1 MAEARMSDRRLDLDS
16 ETAMTGIMNE
26 PTNVMPHGTGRPPQA
41 PGPHAPPQ
49 ATQQTSTR
57 TSGGTSGYGEEWPPV
72 WFSLVQHEWTS
83 IVLVP
88 ARPGMS
94 TLGVARALA
103 AAGRL
108 YEERTVCCLEAE
120 HVPPTAVRKVIADLR
135 DRSATGE
142 RTVVAVSSPLDDHGA
157 VPIARAADAA
167 VLVVPLGEAGLAE
180 AKKTIAAIGAGSFI
194 GAITVSAR

>member
-1 MAEARMSDRRLDLDS
+1 MSDRRYDLQDLES
-16 ETAMTGIMNE
+16 SMTMTGPNE
-26 PTNVMPHGTGRPPQA
+26 PTGVMAASSTGRA
-41 PGPHAPPQ
+41 PAAAQRHAASP
-49 ATQQTSTR
+49 S
-57 TSGGTSGYGEEWPPV
+57 YGEEWPPV
-72 WFSLVQHEWTS
+72 WFSLVQHGWTS

-88 ARPGMS
+88 SRPGVS

-108 YEERTVCCLEAE
+108 YDERTVCCLEAE
-120 HVPPTAVRKVIADLR
+120 QVPPTAVRKVIADLR

-167 VLVVPLGEAGLAE
+167 ILVVPLGEAGLSDAR
-180 AKKTIAAIGAGSFI
+180 KTIAAIGAGSFI

>member
-1 MAEARMSDRRLDLDS
+1 MNDARHEHEHRHDQS
-16 ETAMTGIMNE
+16 TAMSVPSPESAGAIT
-26 PTNVMPHGTGRPPQA
+26 
-41 PGPHAPPQ
+41 HAAARSLAG
-49 ATQQTSTR
+49 ATRARAS
-57 TSGGTSGYGEEWPPV
+57 SPGEEWPPV
-72 WFSLVQHEWTS
+72 WFTLVQHEWTS
-83 IVLVP
+83 LVLVP
-88 ARPGMS
+88 AVAGMS
-94 TLGVARALA
+94 TLALARALA

-120 HVPPTAVRKVIADLR
+120 HVPPTAVRKVVQDLR

-167 VLVVPLGEAGLAE
+167 VLIVPLGDASLKDAR
-180 AKKTIAAIGAGSFI
+180 KTMAAIGAASFI

>member
-1 MAEARMSDRRLDLDS
+1 MSDARQDLES
-16 ETAMTGIMNE
+16 RKTMSVTNAAINTATNAAMNE
-26 PTNVMPHGTGRPPQA
+26 PTNLMAHVAGRAPMPPARHSAGA
-41 PGPHAPPQ
+41 PA
-49 ATQQTSTR
+49 
-57 TSGGTSGYGEEWPPV
+57 YGEEWPPV
-72 WFSLVQHEWTS
+72 WFSLVQHAWTS

-142 RTVVAVSSPLDDHGA
+142 RTVVSVSSPLDDHGA

-194 GAITVSAR
+194 GAITVSGR

>member
-1 MAEARMSDRRLDLDS
+1 MSDSRQDLES
-16 ETAMTGIMNE
+16 PKTMSATNAALSTTSGAHAASE
-26 PTNVMPHGTGRPPQA
+26 PTNLMAHAAGRA
-41 PGPHAPPQ
+41 PAARH
-49 ATQQTSTR
+49 
-57 TSGGTSGYGEEWPPV
+57 SGAASVHGEEWPPV
-72 WFSLVQHEWTS
+72 WFSLVQHAWTS

-180 AKKTIAAIGAGSFI
+180 AKKTIAAVGAGAFI
-194 GAITVSAR
+194 GAITVSGR